1 MPLPKELSFK
11 SGAKYTVGQAF
22 AGSYT
27 STEHEQL
34 RQLLIS
40 PDIFVSKS
48 AAFSTKY
55 LDIYDKYV
63 LPATEGNI
71 DVARRWHNSQM
82 DFWQTQL
89 NLATWC
95 ATTGCGVSVRDH
107 INGRYDF
114 APESAQLSKSIFRFH
129 VYYQT
134 RRILHQMSAALPT
147 EESWN
152 AFTNAYDHTAY
163 QNICDEFG
171 VDSQKS
177 DWRTTRGTQWLA
189 NGPGSYM
196 DRFGFHP
203 QSYLKQSSDANDGF
217 VGFML
222 DQTQGFTHAGVERLN
237 DSIRTYVWA
246 ILGAQDQERTPILG
260 SGTAFTAQKRFLTS
274 IAAAIQQAEET
285 PVTKYQSVLQYAR
298 GKLDFVIG
306 EQLYMCPSDMTLT
319 LLSAHISGYNNAI
332 LVGTKDMSP
341 GQNNGL
347 NAEKLPLTQTVST
360 DRPSIVAS
368 QQDDAKPMQTA
379 DAPQA
384 ASSDHENAKTLIIVA
399 AIGAGVIYYL
409 AAR

>member
-22 AGSYT
+22 ADSYT
-27 STEHEQL
+27 STEREQL
-34 RQLLIS
+34 RQLLIG
-40 PDIFVSKS
+40 PDVFVSKS

-95 ATTGCGVSVRDH
+95 ATTGCGVSVHDH

-114 APESAQLSKSIFRFH
+114 APESAQLCKSIFRFH

-134 RRILHQMSAALPT
+134 RRILHQMRAALPT
-147 EESWN
+147 AESWN

-163 QNICDEFG
+163 QMICNEFG
-171 VDSQKS
+171 VDPQKS

-222 DQTQGFTHAGVERLN
+222 DQTMGFTHAGVERLN

-260 SGTAFTAQKRFLTS
+260 SGTAFTAQKKFLTNIS
-274 IAAAIQQAEET
+274 AATQQAEET
-285 PVTKYQSVLQYAR
+285 SVTKYQSVLQYAR

-319 LLSAHISGYNNAI
+319 LLSAHISGYNNEI
-332 LVGTKDMSP
+332 LVATKDMAP
-341 GQNNGL
+341 GQNSRL
-347 NAEKLPLTQTVST
+347 NAEKLPLTPTVST

-368 QQDDAKPMQTA
+368 KQDDAKPVQTA
-379 DAPQA
+379 DVPQV
-384 ASSDHENAKTLIIVA
+384 ASSDHEDTKTLITVA
-399 AIGAGVIYYL
+399 AIGTGIIYYL
-409 AAR
+409 VAR

>member
-1 MPLPKELSFK
+1 
-11 SGAKYTVGQAF
+11 
-22 AGSYT
+22 
-27 STEHEQL
+27 
-34 RQLLIS
+34 
-40 PDIFVSKS
+40 
-48 AAFSTKY
+48 
-55 LDIYDKYV
+55 V

-95 ATTGCGVSVRDH
+95 ATTGCGVSVHDH

-114 APESAQLSKSIFRFH
+114 APESAQLCKSIFRFH

-134 RRILHQMSAALPT
+134 RRILHQMRAALPT
-147 EESWN
+147 AESWN

-163 QNICDEFG
+163 QMICNEFG
-171 VDSQKS
+171 VDPQKS

-222 DQTQGFTHAGVERLN
+222 DQTMGFTHAGVERLN

-260 SGTAFTAQKRFLTS
+260 SGTAFTAQKKFLTNIS
-274 IAAAIQQAEET
+274 AATQQAEET
-285 PVTKYQSVLQYAR
+285 SVTKYQSVLQYAR

-319 LLSAHISGYNNAI
+319 LLSAHISGYNNEI
-332 LVGTKDMSP
+332 LVATKDMAP
-341 GQNNGL
+341 GQNSRL
-347 NAEKLPLTQTVST
+347 NAEKLPLTPTVST

-368 QQDDAKPMQTA
+368 KQDDAKPVQTA
-379 DAPQA
+379 DVPQV
-384 ASSDHENAKTLIIVA
+384 ASSDHEDTKTLITVA
-399 AIGAGVIYYL
+399 AIGTGIIYYL
-409 AAR
+409 VAR

>member
-1 MPLPKELSFK
+1 
-11 SGAKYTVGQAF
+11 
-22 AGSYT
+22 
-27 STEHEQL
+27 
-34 RQLLIS
+34 
-40 PDIFVSKS
+40 
-48 AAFSTKY
+48 
-55 LDIYDKYV
+55 
-63 LPATEGNI
+63 
-71 DVARRWHNSQM
+71 
-82 DFWQTQL
+82 
-89 NLATWC
+89 
-95 ATTGCGVSVRDH
+95 
-107 INGRYDF
+107 
-114 APESAQLSKSIFRFH
+114 
-129 VYYQT
+129 
-134 RRILHQMSAALPT
+134 
-147 EESWN
+147 
-152 AFTNAYDHTAY
+152 
-163 QNICDEFG
+163 
-171 VDSQKS
+171 
-177 DWRTTRGTQWLA
+177 
-189 NGPGSYM
+189 M

-260 SGTAFTAQKRFLTS
+260 SGTAFTAQKRFLTN

-384 ASSDHENAKTLIIVA
+384 ASSDHENAKTLLIVA

-409 AAR
+409 VAR